1 MKKLL
6 LILATGCVPKNT
18 QLDEQIVDTRPT
30 LDLSLEELED
40 LPEAGEEDEE
50 SP

>member
-6 LILATGCVPKNT
+6 LILATSCATKGT
-18 QLDEQIVDTRPT
+18 QLDEQIVETRPT
-30 LDLSLEELED
+30 LDLSLEEMED
-40 LPEAGEEDEE
+40 LPEAGEEDKE

>member
-6 LILATGCVPKNT
+6 LILATGCASKNVQVEE
-18 QLDEQIVDTRPT
+18 QLVDTRPT

-50 SP
+50 TP